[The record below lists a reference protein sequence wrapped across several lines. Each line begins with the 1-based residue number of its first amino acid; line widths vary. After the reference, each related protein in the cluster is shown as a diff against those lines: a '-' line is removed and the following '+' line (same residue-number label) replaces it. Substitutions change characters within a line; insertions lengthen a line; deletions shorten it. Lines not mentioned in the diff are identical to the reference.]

1 MANSPSH
8 APDELGLLRAAS
20 KTDTLRFMQQTGTGP
35 EFVVHYHE
43 LWLKGKNRH
52 FFRTRLVDN
61 VRRALE
67 DLEVRQILS
76 VAHRLVVRLGEGAD
90 PALAA
95 ERLRRVMGIAYFAP
109 IHRCSGEIESIR
121 RGSWEVLAGKR
132 FSSFAVRAKT
142 GGSEFPMKSMEL
154 RRVMGIAYFAP
165 IHRCSG
171 EIESIRRGSWEVLA
185 GKRFSSFAVRAKTGG
200 SEFPMKSM
208 ELERDLGAL
217 ILDHLRREGRG
228 EVRVNLSNPDITCR
242 VEVIPGGALIYAERI
257 EGCGGLPAATA
268 GRLLCLLSG
277 GFDSAVAAY
286 KMMRRGVHLSFIHF
300 YGVASR
306 PGESSVPVAT
316 EIVERLT
323 PYQYSSKL
331 ILIPFETIQ
340 REIVANAPEE
350 FRILLYRRMMMRIAQ
365 EAARGERALGL
376 VTGDSVGQVASQTL
390 QNLAA
395 VDSVAR
401 CTIYRPLSGDDKLD
415 ILETARRIGTYQISC
430 EPFEDCC
437 PRFMPRSPALHATAE
452 ELDRAE
458 KALDVPGLVRG
469 GLSAA
474 EGVALKFELGQVTK
488 KSFLPRGRVRGEPE
502 PDRKQGPSQTGP
514 REERSA
520 VPSPAKAV

>member
-95 ERLRRVMGIAYFAP
+95 ER
-109 IHRCSGEIESIR
+109 
-121 RGSWEVLAGKR
+121 
-132 FSSFAVRAKT
+132 
-142 GGSEFPMKSMEL
+142 L

-306 PGESSVPVAT
+306 PGESSVPVAI

-474 EGVALKFELGQVTK
+474 EGVALKFEFGQGTK